1 MITGEER
8 IQDLARRCART
19 GKTLYTR
26 FLDPVQAEF
35 ARRCAREAGIN
46 CTLFGGYPEA
56 ERTVAAFS
64 EDGEARDFPVS
75 WSGRGM
81 ERQIRPNR
89 PQGLAGRGD
98 GPGRRPGHH
107 RGHRAGG
114 GRPGVSFSCLAGME
128 EAVTTELDSAGRA
141 KLRLSRHEGEVVCPE
156 PEGQRRRITLA
167 SQRLDAFVS
176 AGYDLS
182 RSEAQKRINAG
193 LVKLNHLP
201 NQRTDAHVEAGDLI
215 SVRGSGRMKVEEIL
229 GQTRRGR
236 LAAQIF
242 QYGGSK

>member
-1 MITGEER
+1 MITREER
-8 IQDLARRCART
+8 IQDL
-19 GKTLYTR
+19 
-26 FLDPVQAEF
+26 

-46 CTLFGGYPEA
+46 CTLFGGYPQA
-56 ERTVAAFS
+56 ERAVAAFS
-64 EDGEARDFPVS
+64 EDGEAGDFPVS
-75 WSGRGM
+75 CLDVEWNARYA
-81 ERQIRPNR
+81 QIGHRDLLGAVMGLGVDR
-89 PQGLAGRGD
+89 DTTGDIVLAGEGLAYL
-98 GPGRRPGHH
+98 
-107 RGHRAGG
+107 
-114 GRPGVSFSCLAGME
+114 FCLAGME

-141 KLRLSRHEGEVVCPE
+141 KLRISRHEGEVVCPE

>member
-1 MITGEER
+1 MITREER

-26 FLDPVQAEF
+26 FLDPVQADF

-46 CTLFGGYPEA
+46 CTLFGGYPQA
-56 ERTVAAFS
+56 ELAVAAFS
-64 EDGEARDFPVS
+64 EDGEAGDFPVS
-75 WSGRGM
+75 CLDVEWNARYA
-81 ERQIRPNR
+81 QIGHRDLLGAVMGLGVDR
-89 PQGLAGRGD
+89 DTTGDIVLAGEGLAYL
-98 GPGRRPGHH
+98 
-107 RGHRAGG
+107 
-114 GRPGVSFSCLAGME
+114 FCLAGME

>member
-1 MITGEER
+1 MTGEER

-19 GKTLYTR
+19 GRTLYTR

-35 ARRCAREAGIN
+35 ARKCAREAGIR
-46 CTLFGGYPEA
+46 CSLFGGFPQA

-64 EDGEARDFPVS
+64 EDGEAGDFPVACLDVR
-75 WSGRGM
+75 WNAKYA
-81 ERQIRPNR
+81 QIGHRDLLGAVMGLGIDR
-89 PQGLAGRGD
+89 DTTGDIVLAEEGLAYL
-98 GPGRRPGHH
+98 
-107 RGHRAGG
+107 
-114 GRPGVSFSCLAGME
+114 FCLMGME
-128 EAVTTELDSAGRA
+128 EAVTAELDSAGRA
-141 KLRLSRHEGEVVCPE
+141 KLSLSRHQGEVICPE

-242 QYGGSK
+242 QYGGK

>member
-19 GKTLYTR
+19 GNTLYTR
-26 FLDPVQAEF
+26 FLDPVQADF

-46 CTLFGGYPEA
+46 CTLFGGYPQA
-56 ERTVAAFS
+56 ERAVAAFS
-64 EDGEARDFPVS
+64 EDGEAGDFPVS
-75 WSGRGM
+75 CLDVEWNARYA
-81 ERQIRPNR
+81 QIGHRDLLGAVMGLGVDR
-89 PQGLAGRGD
+89 DTTGDIVLAGEGLAYL
-98 GPGRRPGHH
+98 
-107 RGHRAGG
+107 
-114 GRPGVSFSCLAGME
+114 FCLAGME

>member
-1 MITGEER
+1 MAEQLGTFGE
-8 IQDLARRCART
+8 DYTASVLARRGFRIVARNFT
-19 GKTLYTR
+19 VRGGEVDIIACNPQYILFVEVKTR
-26 FLDPVQAEF
+26 
-35 ARRCAREAGIN
+35 
-46 CTLFGGYPEA
+46 
-56 ERTVAAFS
+56 
-64 EDGEARDFPVS
+64 
-75 WSGRGM
+75 
-81 ERQIRPNR
+81 
-89 PQGLAGRGD
+89 
-98 GPGRRPGHH
+98 
-107 RGHRAGG
+107 GG
-114 GRPGVSFSCLAGME
+114 GSLISAA
-128 EAVTTELDSAGRA
+128 EAVNRQ
-141 KLRLSRHEGEVVCPE
+141 K
-156 PEGQRRRITLA
+156 RRRITLA

-236 LAAQIF
+236 LAAQNF